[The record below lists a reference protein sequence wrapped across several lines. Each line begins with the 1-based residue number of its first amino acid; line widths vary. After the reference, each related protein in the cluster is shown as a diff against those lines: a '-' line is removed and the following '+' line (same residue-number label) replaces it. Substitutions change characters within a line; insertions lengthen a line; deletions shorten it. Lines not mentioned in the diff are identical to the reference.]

1 MGSWSYFPHHG
12 RSVKPGRSWDWSYP
26 EFWVTGVYIDI
37 PTKNA
42 LVTVSIFFGTTISG
56 VEQLFLQVL
65 SEGKGGSLGESGTPK
80 SKEP

>member
-1 MGSWSYFPHHG
+1 M
-12 RSVKPGRSWDWSYP
+12 
-26 EFWVTGVYIDI
+26 TGVYIDI